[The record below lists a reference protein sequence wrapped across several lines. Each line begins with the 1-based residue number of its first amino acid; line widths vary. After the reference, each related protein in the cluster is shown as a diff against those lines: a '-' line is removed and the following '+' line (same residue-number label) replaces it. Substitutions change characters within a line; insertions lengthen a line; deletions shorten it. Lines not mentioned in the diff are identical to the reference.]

1 MTTFGYNLY
10 DLLFI
15 VGLSFFNERDSR
27 LVGIILSDDP
37 SKSAKS
43 PPGLIP
49 SLNITCLGT
58 SDFTRPK
65 TNKII

>member
-1 MTTFGYNLY
+1 M
-10 DLLFI
+10 

-37 SKSAKS
+37 SKSVKS

-65 TNKII
+65 ISN